1 MGQVVI
7 VWWRGALLAAAV
19 LLWSLVR
26 PAWAADIAFTAGT
39 NLRLAS
45 VAEGAAALSA
55 RDEWLQL
62 CSDWHRAALLRG
74 RAPNTE
80 AALRAMLAKAALAW
94 TPQEA
99 ARLEASAR
107 RLAPRFDALRVPLPE
122 QVLLIKTDGSES
134 AGAPHTRAD
143 AVMLPAKALPPTEQ
157 GLDYLLAHELFH
169 VMSRRS
175 SALATRLYALIGF
188 EPVPEFSWPDEL
200 QAVRIVNPDAPHH
213 RHAMRLP
220 RGAEG
225 KGHDEVLLMP
235 LLVAKRPVNFEAG
248 ESFFDVLELTL
259 VEVVPE
265 AGASRPRR
273 AVNGKVATA
282 SPALTKAYMD
292 RLGGNTGYVI
302 HPEET
307 MADNFAFL
315 AAGVKVRQPALLE
328 RIEAV
333 FKSQ

>member
-1 MGQVVI
+1 MRRVPIAGL
-7 VWWRGALLAAAV
+7 WRGLLLLAALACV
-19 LLWSLVR
+19 AAR
-26 PAWAADIAFTAGT
+26 PASAADIAFAGGAS
-39 NLRLAS
+39 LRLAS
-45 VAEGAAALSA
+45 VEEGAAALGA

-74 RAPNTE
+74 RKPDTE
-80 AALRAMLAKAALAW
+80 AALQALLSGAALAW
-94 TPQEA
+94 TREESS
-99 ARLEASAR
+99 RIEASAR
-107 RLAPRFDALRVPLPE
+107 RLAPRFEALGVPLPR

-134 AGAPHTRAD
+134 AGAPHTRGD
-143 AVMLPAKALPPTEQ
+143 AVMLPARALPPGEQ
-157 GLDYLLAHELFH
+157 ALDYLLAHELFH

-175 SALATRLYALIGF
+175 PVLATRLYALIGF
-188 EPVPEFSWPDEL
+188 EPAPEFVWPQEL

-220 RGAEG
+220 RAEG
-225 KGHDEVLLMP
+225 GGDVWLMP
-235 LLVAKRPVNFEAG
+235 VLVAKRPVRFEAG
-248 ESFFDVLELTL
+248 ETFFDVMELML

-265 AGASRPRR
+265 GGGSRARRTAG
-273 AVNGKVATA
+273 GKVATA
-282 SPALTKAYMD
+282 SPALTRAYMD

-315 AAGVKVRQPALLE
+315 AAGMPVRQPALLQ

-333 FKSQ
+333 FRSQ

>member
-1 MGQVVI
+1 MRGVGVLAL
-7 VWWRGALLAAAV
+7 WRSVLLLAALCCAMA
-19 LLWSLVR
+19 R
-26 PAWAADIAFTAGT
+26 PALAADIAFAGVT
-39 NLRLAS
+39 SLRLAS
-45 VAEGAAALSA
+45 VDEGAAALSA
-55 RDEWLQL
+55 RDEWMRL

-80 AALRAMLAKAALAW
+80 AALQALLAKAAQAW
-94 TPQEA
+94 MPQETARIEA
-99 ARLEASAR
+99 AAR
-107 RLAPRFDALRVPLPE
+107 RLAPRFAALHVSLPK

-134 AGAPHTRAD
+134 AGAPHTRGD

-175 SALATRLYALIGF
+175 PALATRLYALIGF
-188 EPVPEFSWPDEL
+188 EPVPELNWPAEL

-220 RGAEG
+220 RVGG
-225 KGHDEVLLMP
+225 GDVLLMP
-235 LLVAKRPVNFEAG
+235 ILVASRPVNFEAG

-265 AGASRPRR
+265 DGGSRLRR
-273 AVNGKVATA
+273 AADGKAVTA
-282 SPALTKAYMD
+282 SSALTKAYMD

-315 AAGVKVRQPALLE
+315 AAGMKVHQPALLE